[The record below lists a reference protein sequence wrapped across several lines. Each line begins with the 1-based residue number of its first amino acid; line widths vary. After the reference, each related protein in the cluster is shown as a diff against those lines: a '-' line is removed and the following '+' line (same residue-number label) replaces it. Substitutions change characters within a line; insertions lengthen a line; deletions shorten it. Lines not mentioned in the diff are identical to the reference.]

1 MDIRRV
7 LLQQHSK
14 ANADKI
20 ADYVG
25 SNRPRFKQLVMVYLA
40 GPYKITQRAA
50 WPLSICVERYP
61 HLVVPHLRTL
71 LSHLATS
78 GIHDAVK
85 RNTLRLLQF
94 VEIPVRFHGKVIDI
108 CFHYLQA
115 NQEPVAVK
123 VFAMTVLSRLVKNLP
138 ELKKELRLI
147 IEDQLPYASAGFIS
161 RARKVMKAIDAPTE
175 QRAAKTARRFE
186 FR

>member
-1 MDIRRV
+1 MDIRRTLV
-7 LLQQHSK
+7 QQHSK
-14 ANADKI
+14 ANANKI

-25 SNRPRFKQLVMVYLA
+25 HNRPRFKQLVKVYLA

-61 HLVVPHLRTL
+61 HLAASHLGSL
-71 LSHLATS
+71 LSYLAVP

-94 VEIPVRFHGKVIDI
+94 VEIPARFHGKVIDI
-108 CFHYLQA
+108 CFKYLQG

-123 VFAMTVLSRLVKNLP
+123 VFAMTVLGRLVKNLQ
-138 ELKKELRLI
+138 ELKRELRLT
-147 IEDQLPYASAGFIS
+147 IEDLLPYASAGFVS
-161 RARKVMKAIDAPTE
+161 RARKVIKELEASPE
-175 QRAAKTARRFE
+175 Q
-186 FR
+186 